1 MRAAPLKAARR
12 FTIAKPK
19 SEERN
24 TMRLIF
30 HYIRKHLGI
39 FLLSTLFLTMEAM
52 ADLLQPTF
60 MSYIVD
66 EGVKNADVRQILF
79 YGAIMLGIALVGA
92 VSAVMRNRFASRTS
106 QTVGKE
112 LRRDMYHNVQRLSL
126 ENIDRLQPASIITRI
141 TNDVT
146 QVQEFVNSI
155 MRIMAKAPITCVGA
169 VVLILLQTPRQ
180 APVIAAIV
188 VVVGLLIWGNMKIG
202 YPRFGAVQE
211 RLDRLNG
218 VAREFLSSVRV
229 VKAFRAESAEKEK
242 FEGASFDLAAANAAA
257 LRTMAIFSPLI
268 NLTVNFGIVIPA
280 GSPPWLIEFE
290 DAVVIV

>member
-188 VVVGLLIWGNMKIG
+188 AVVGLLIWG
-202 YPRFGAVQE
+202 
-211 RLDRLNG
+211 
-218 VAREFLSSVRV
+218 LS
-229 VKAFRAESAEKEK
+229 
-242 FEGASFDLAAANAAA
+242 
-257 LRTMAIFSPLI
+257 LI
-268 NLTVNFGIVIPA
+268 HI
-280 GSPPWLIEFE
+280 
-290 DAVVIV
+290 

>member
-106 QTVGKE
+106 
-112 LRRDMYHNVQRLSL
+112 
-126 ENIDRLQPASIITRI
+126 
-141 TNDVT
+141 
-146 QVQEFVNSI
+146 
-155 MRIMAKAPITCVGA
+155 
-169 VVLILLQTPRQ
+169 
-180 APVIAAIV
+180 
-188 VVVGLLIWGNMKIG
+188 
-202 YPRFGAVQE
+202 
-211 RLDRLNG
+211 
-218 VAREFLSSVRV
+218 
-229 VKAFRAESAEKEK
+229 
-242 FEGASFDLAAANAAA
+242 
-257 LRTMAIFSPLI
+257 
-268 NLTVNFGIVIPA
+268 
-280 GSPPWLIEFE
+280 
-290 DAVVIV
+290 